1 MSTDK
6 EDTGIIQTD
15 YRFNGTTQKLHYRK
29 TSSGVFIYGS
39 SSAAS
44 MTNQIET
51 VIKFLVSKKIMDE
64 NYTST
69 GKCLYYRHSE
79 ARWDQVSFHRNKETG
94 VFFVDWINADSLSD
108 KEMADLIEK
117 TIAKP
122 RTRFPLRRNHVSCV
136 VGW

>member
-51 VIKFLVSKKIMDE
+51 VVRFLISKKIMDE
-64 NYTST
+64 NHTST
-69 GKCLYYRHSE
+69 GKCLYYRNSE
-79 ARWDQVSFHRNKETG
+79 SRWDQALFHRNNKTG
-94 VFFVDWINADSLSD
+94 VFFVDWPSADSLSD
-108 KEMADLIEK
+108 EEMSDLIEK

-122 RTRFPLRRNHVSCV
+122 RSRFPLRRNHVSCV